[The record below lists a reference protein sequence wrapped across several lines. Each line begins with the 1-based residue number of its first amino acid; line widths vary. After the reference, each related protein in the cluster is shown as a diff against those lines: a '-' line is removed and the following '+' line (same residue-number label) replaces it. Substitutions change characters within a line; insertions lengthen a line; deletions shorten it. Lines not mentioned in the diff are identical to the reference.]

1 VSIEKKIQNGVP
13 LAPLTTF
20 KIGGPAK
27 FFVEAE
33 TSNDI
38 VEAIRWAAQNNE
50 KYFILGGGS
59 NLLVSDKGYDGL
71 VIKNN
76 CDHIRAD
83 NDDIYAEAGAP
94 LAKLVQAASQ
104 HALSGLEW
112 AAGIPGTVG
121 GAIRGNAGAFGSSM
135 QSVIG
140 SVDALD
146 PLKFETL
153 KLDFDGC
160 KFSYRHSI
168 FKESGLIVLGAAI
181 RLHHDSQEKIAKK
194 CAEFISYRA
203 DSQPKEPS
211 AGSIFKNISV
221 DDLAEKQPAAVDQ
234 AEKDGIIRNGKIAAG
249 WLIGREGFKGK
260 NVGGAQISQEH
271 ANFIINTGG
280 ATAED
285 VLVLISLVKQKIRV
299 KYGVQLQEEIR
310 FLDN

>member
-1 VSIEKKIQNGVP
+1 MKIDGRIKQNIP

-33 TSNDI
+33 TTDDI
-38 VEAIRWAAQNNE
+38 IEAIRWAAEKNE

-71 VIKNN
+71 IIKNS
-76 CDHIRAD
+76 CDNIQAD
-83 NDDIYAEAGAP
+83 KDDIYAEAGAP
-94 LAKLVQAASQ
+94 LARLVQTASQ

-121 GAIRGNAGAFGSSM
+121 GAIRGNAGAFGTSM

-146 PLKFETL
+146 PLKLETIR
-153 KLDFDGC
+153 LDFEGC

-168 FKESGLIVLGAAI
+168 FKESNLLVLGAAI
-181 RLHHDSQEKIAKK
+181 RLNQGKSEEINQLSQKYVN
-194 CAEFISYRA
+194 YRS

-221 DDLAEKQPAAVDQ
+221 TDLIEKQPETVDQ
-234 AEKDGIIRNGKIAAG
+234 AEKDGILRNGKIAAG
-249 WLIGREGFKGK
+249 WLIGREGFMGK
-260 NVGGAQISQEH
+260 TIGGASVSQEH
-271 ANFIINTGG
+271 GNFIINLGN

-285 VLVLISLVKQKIRV
+285 VLVLISLIKQKIRV
-299 KYGVQLQEEIR
+299 KYGIQLQEEIQ
-310 FLDN
+310 FLDF